1 MAKVIVTLTDTPR
14 GLKTECRVEPEA
26 TDSDRIQ
33 SVAAAVG
40 FGLAGH
46 VNEKIRKVLSKTNK
60 GKSNVH

>member
-1 MAKVIVTLTDTPR
+1 MAKVIISLNDTPR
-14 GLKTECRVEPEA
+14 GLDVQCRVEAEA

-46 VNEKIRKVLSKTNK
+46 VNEKIRKALTKTNK